1 MCEYGCETLWD
12 SLCYSYNILF
22 SLHTDE
28 SEMERLFVHVTG
40 ITWQLYEYYY
50 MNGYMH
56 MLVCLSVYFLPGCWM
71 YMCKMRIF
79 FISKHSHSYLCSNV
93 LGRVCERNL
102 NKANNASDVC
112 FLLFVLLF
120 NVRFFQCSW
129 YELYL
134 SDGRNSPDGCS
145 LFILLISFSSCC
157 CQLTSFKWTE
167 FPLLFSL
174 L

>member
-56 MLVCLSVYFLPGCWM
+56 MLVYLSVYFLPGCWM

-79 FISKHSHSYLCSNV
+79 FISKHSHSYLRSNV
-93 LGRVCERNL
+93 LGRVC
-102 NKANNASDVC
+102 
-112 FLLFVLLF
+112 
-120 NVRFFQCSW
+120 VREIWIKLTTPLTFAFSCLSCCST
-129 YELYL
+129 L
-134 SDGRNSPDGCS
+134 D
-145 LFILLISFSSCC
+145 FSSVHGMSCIWV
-157 CQLTSFKWTE
+157 TAE
-167 FPLLFSL
+167 IRRMVVLFLYCWFLSRRVVVS
-174 L
+174 